1 MWCISFPYNY
11 LSSPPRSISKKIESN
26 GFDKCKTK
34 TNPKAMKRLKT
45 LEWTLAVYCCVLIV
59 ESFCGISSITAS
71 AKHIKTRTDDD
82 NIRLLSYLDNENHL
96 PTASLENLSP
106 AKLIGHD
113 SSENLSN
120 DHSFSNGNEF
130 RSSIGKLPKTDDSRE
145 NISKDNSFDD
155 ISKLLQMDDANTLGR
170 KSTAETGKPTEII
183 IMFFRCL
190 SNQIICMMLIS
201 Q

>member
-11 LSSPPRSISKKIESN
+11 LSSPQRRISKKIESN
-26 GFDKCKTK
+26 GFYRCKRK
-34 TNPKAMKRLKT
+34 TNPKAMKKLKT

-71 AKHIKTRTDDD
+71 AKHIKTRNVDD

-96 PTASLENLSP
+96 PTASLDNLSA

-113 SSENLSN
+113 SRENISN
-120 DHSFSNGNEF
+120 DHSFPSGNKF
-130 RSSIGKLPKTDDSRE
+130 RSSVGKLPQMEDSKE

-155 ISKLLQMDDANTLGR
+155 ISKLLQMDDANNLGR
-170 KSTAETGKPTEII
+170 KSTEETGKPTEVI
-183 IMFFRCL
+183 IMFFQC
-190 SNQIICMMLIS
+190 
-201 Q
+201 

>member
-11 LSSPPRSISKKIESN
+11 LSSPQRRISKKIESN
-26 GFDKCKTK
+26 GFYRCKRK
-34 TNPKAMKRLKT
+34 TNPKAMKRFKT
-45 LEWTLAVYCCVLIV
+45 LEWALAIYCCVLIV

-71 AKHIKTRTDDD
+71 AKHIKTRTVDD

-96 PTASLENLSP
+96 PTASLDNLSA

-113 SSENLSN
+113 SRENISN
-120 DHSFSNGNEF
+120 DHSFPSGNKF
-130 RSSIGKLPKTDDSRE
+130 RSSVGILPQTDDSRE

-170 KSTAETGKPTEII
+170 KSTAETGKPTGVI
-183 IMFFRCL
+183 IMFFQC
-190 SNQIICMMLIS
+190 
-201 Q
+201 

>member
-11 LSSPPRSISKKIESN
+11 LSSTSIGISKKIESN
-26 GFDKCKTK
+26 GFYKCKIK
-34 TNPKAMKRLKT
+34 TNPKAMKKLKT

-71 AKHIKTRTDDD
+71 AKHIKTRTVDD

-96 PTASLENLSP
+96 PAVSLENLSA

-113 SSENLSN
+113 SRDNISN
-120 DHSFSNGNEF
+120 DHSFSNGNKF
-130 RSSIGKLPKTDDSRE
+130 RSSVAKLPQMDESRD

-155 ISKLLQMDDANTLGR
+155 ISKLLQMDDASTLSR

-183 IMFFRCL
+183 IMFFRC
-190 SNQIICMMLIS
+190 
-201 Q
+201 

>member
-11 LSSPPRSISKKIESN
+11 LSSPQRRISKKIESN
-26 GFDKCKTK
+26 GFSRCKRK
-34 TNPKAMKRLKT
+34 TNPKAMKRFKT
-45 LEWTLAVYCCVLIV
+45 LEWALAIYCCVLIV

-71 AKHIKTRTDDD
+71 AKHIKTRTVDD

-96 PTASLENLSP
+96 PTASLDNLSA

-113 SSENLSN
+113 SRENISN
-120 DHSFSNGNEF
+120 HHSFPSGNKF
-130 RSSIGKLPKTDDSRE
+130 RSSVGILPQTDDSRE

-170 KSTAETGKPTEII
+170 KSTAETGKPTGVI
-183 IMFFRCL
+183 IMFFQC
-190 SNQIICMMLIS
+190 
-201 Q
+201 